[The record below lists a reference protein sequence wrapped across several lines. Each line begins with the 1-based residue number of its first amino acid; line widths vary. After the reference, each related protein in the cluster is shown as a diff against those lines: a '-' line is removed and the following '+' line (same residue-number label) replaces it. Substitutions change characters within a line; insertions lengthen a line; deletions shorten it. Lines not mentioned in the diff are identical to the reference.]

1 MNLFQ
6 KLNVI
11 DYQFGAEWQQVRNV
25 FIKLRLLDSLKG
37 NPQFLTTYTLH
48 AEERADVVAHKL
60 YGDSELFW
68 TLYLVND
75 IIDPTDWIM
84 PATMLD
90 SYVKEKYDNPYG
102 SIVAEDTTTA
112 EDWFLKRKPFGTV
125 DSNPQD
131 RRTQKHATTP
141 YAVEEAANDA
151 KRIIR
156 AIRPEFMQAFLKD
169 AEDKLRGY
177 RGNRK

>member
-25 FIKLRLLDSLKG
+25 FIKLRLLDSLKD
-37 NPQFLTTYTLH
+37 NPQFLTTHTLH

-84 PATMLD
+84 SAAVLD
-90 SYVKEKYDNPYG
+90 SYVNEKYDNPYG
-102 SIVAEDTTTA
+102 SIVAEDNTTA

-131 RRTQKHATTP
+131 RRTQKHTTTP